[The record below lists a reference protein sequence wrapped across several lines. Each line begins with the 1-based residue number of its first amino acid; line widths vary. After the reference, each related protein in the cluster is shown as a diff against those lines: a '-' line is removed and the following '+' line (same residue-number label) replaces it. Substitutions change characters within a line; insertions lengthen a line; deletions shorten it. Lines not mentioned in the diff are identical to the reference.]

1 MVSSSLQP
9 SPSPSLP
16 STPPSSEAVAKA
28 TLHYSDLE
36 DENTTRTNPQNEAP
50 QKSSKDHDFI
60 LNNCFVNS
68 IIVGITLTKNTIIN
82 SHTSSPT
89 PVNAVH
95 TVEQTYV
102 RTYVICTYVATNS
115 TFKAH
120 VDNDTSNKQ

>member
-9 SPSPSLP
+9 SPSLP
-16 STPPSSEAVAKA
+16 SSPPSSEAVAKA

-95 TVEQTYV
+95 TDERKYV